1 MKKIIIPILLII
13 ILAEGYAL
21 NYFTNH
27 PVNLGM
33 FSFTDLG
40 DDPKIGLITIKGTW
54 TSDTKLGQPL
64 QTTSIECWQRYNH
77 CIETTAIIGFGNVLT
92 ILTEY
97 WEIEDWG
104 KDEIRLKENS
114 SATCVNYNMVIDRKN
129 RTVTN
134 VRSTKK
140 PKPEGWG
147 CEGIQDEPI
156 YLHLADG
163 YKLVR

>member
-1 MKKIIIPILLII
+1 MKKIIIPILILI

-40 DDPKIGLITIKGTW
+40 DDPRIGLITIKGTW

-64 QTTSIECWQRYNH
+64 QTTSIECWQRYNN
-77 CIETTAIIGFGNVLT
+77 CIETTAQIGSGNVLNVF
-92 ILTEY
+92 TEY

-104 KDEIRLKENS
+104 KDEIRLKEHS
-114 SATCVNYNMVIDRKN
+114 SFTCVNYNMTIDRKN
-129 RTVTN
+129 KTVVS
-134 VRSTKK
+134 VRSTKN
-140 PKPEGWG
+140 PKPDG
-147 CEGIQDEPI
+147 CEAFQDEPI
-156 YLHLADG
+156 YLHLTDG
-163 YKLVR
+163 YKLGG